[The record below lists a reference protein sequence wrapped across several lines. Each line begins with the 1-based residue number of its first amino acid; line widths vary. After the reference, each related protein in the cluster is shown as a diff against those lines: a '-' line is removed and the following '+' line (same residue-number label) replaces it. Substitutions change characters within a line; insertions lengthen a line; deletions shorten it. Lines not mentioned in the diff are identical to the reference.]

1 MGTLCSLITKGTTPK
16 DKSGNGEVN
25 FVKVENIDTD
35 NGEVT
40 SMSKI
45 SVEEHEG
52 YLKRSRLEENDI
64 LFSIAGT
71 LGRVSVVKPSILPA
85 NTNQALAII
94 RTNEGYIPYL
104 TTVLKGPA
112 VEDFIRRNPTIGA
125 QPNLSLEQV
134 NNLDIS
140 YPEYDEQVKIG
151 DYFALLDNLITLH
164 QRKCDETKKLKKY
177 MLQKMFP
184 QKNEKKPEIRFAG
197 FTDDWEQRKLGD
209 IITEYKETV
218 DSDCTLPIL
227 TSSKTEGVILQEE
240 HFGRKQQHDIT
251 GYNILPRN
259 YCTYRNRSDGV
270 DFTFNINKCCDKG
283 IISKF
288 YPVFSGKN
296 SDVFFLSLVLNN
308 SEEVVREIAY
318 TCTGTGQKVL
328 SFLDLQ
334 KMKVRVP
341 NFDEQKEIAAYF
353 ESLDHIITLHQRKSF
368 SKNRKKIVWEQRK
381 LEEIVERVTRKNQDL
396 VSELP
401 LTISAQY
408 GLIDQNEFFDKR
420 VASKDVSGYYLI
432 YNGEF
437 AYNKS
442 TSTDAPWGAI
452 KRLDK
457 YENGVLSTLYIVFK
471 IRNEEEVNS
480 DFLVTYY
487 DTSNWHKDI
496 QAIAAEGARNHGLLN
511 IAPADFF
518 KTELMMPQDID
529 EQKKIGDYFKSL
541 NDLITLHRRAYHH
554 KKRRTYK

>member
-1 MGTLCSLITKGTTPK
+1 MGNTP
-16 DKSGNGEVN
+16 N
-25 FVKVENIDTD
+25 
-35 NGEVT
+35 
-40 SMSKI
+40 
-45 SVEEHEG
+45 
-52 YLKRSRLEENDI
+52 
-64 LFSIAGT
+64 
-71 LGRVSVVKPSILPA
+71 
-85 NTNQALAII
+85 
-94 RTNEGYIPYL
+94 
-104 TTVLKGPA
+104 
-112 VEDFIRRNPTIGA
+112 
-125 QPNLSLEQV
+125 
-134 NNLDIS
+134 
-140 YPEYDEQVKIG
+140 
-151 DYFALLDNLITLH
+151 
-164 QRKCDETKKLKKY
+164 
-177 MLQKMFP
+177 
-184 QKNEKKPEIRFAG
+184 IRFKG

-308 SEEVVREIAY
+308 SEEVVHEIAY

-353 ESLDHIITLHQRKSF
+353 ESLDHLITLHQRKCDETKKLKKYMLQKMF
-368 SKNRKKIVWEQRK
+368 PQKNEKKPEIRFAGFTDDWEQRK

>member
-1 MGTLCSLITKGTTPK
+1 MGNTPNIRFKGFTDDWEQRKLGTLCSLITKGTTPK

-353 ESLDHIITLHQRKSF
+353 ESLDHIITLHQRKCDEI
-368 SKNRKKIVWEQRK
+368 KEVKKFM
-381 LEEIVERVTRKNQDL
+381 L
-396 VSELP
+396 
-401 LTISAQY
+401 
-408 GLIDQNEFFDKR
+408 QNMF
-420 VASKDVSGYYLI
+420 
-432 YNGEF
+432 
-437 AYNKS
+437 
-442 TSTDAPWGAI
+442 
-452 KRLDK
+452 
-457 YENGVLSTLYIVFK
+457 
-471 IRNEEEVNS
+471 
-480 DFLVTYY
+480 
-487 DTSNWHKDI
+487 
-496 QAIAAEGARNHGLLN
+496 
-511 IAPADFF
+511 
-518 KTELMMPQDID
+518 PQ
-529 EQKKIGDYFKSL
+529 KG
-541 NDLITLHRRAYHH
+541 
-554 KKRRTYK
+554 